1 MPHSAFH
8 PNTSFGSHL
17 INHPNHIPL
26 PVGYHFDLANLSGP
40 SSPYG
45 GPPSVSM
52 AQTHPSQAHTVSVD
66 QLSVS
71 LASTVFSGG
80 ESSSDES
87 QILSQSPPQQHQSI
101 SSHHPHPGPIS
112 IPPPLTV
119 NTFPMPAPH
128 TLSPHAISPLQ
139 HPMSPMQHHHHHHLM
154 TPHGLPPITPSM
166 PSFSFLPQPSPNGH
180 PSATSNS
187 MHNLGTSP
195 THAAQVLSTFSP
207 GVAMSPGAFWGRP
220 GGGVNPFINPAVGAP
235 VHGSPSGFFSMNM
248 HPASPGDHMDE
259 PAGYFPP
266 VPEGG
271 YFPPMGSSN
280 LANEILRDKSGDGE
294 TSRSG
299 SSGATDMGTR
309 NSERRTSNSTAA
321 SRHTATEEIQGK
333 GERDI
338 QDKET
343 WSSVLADDNKG
354 DNLINGAHGIT
365 RTSSMNV
372 SGKSADRVPMSR
384 GTSDPVHA
392 HSREST
398 TGDGDDHGRSSVDDA
413 DVKEQSGRKPSGSVA
428 LDLGAANTDS

>member
-1 MPHSAFH
+1 
-8 PNTSFGSHL
+8 
-17 INHPNHIPL
+17 
-26 PVGYHFDLANLSGP
+26 
-40 SSPYG
+40 
-45 GPPSVSM
+45 
-52 AQTHPSQAHTVSVD
+52 
-66 QLSVS
+66 
-71 LASTVFSGG
+71 
-80 ESSSDES
+80 
-87 QILSQSPPQQHQSI
+87 
-101 SSHHPHPGPIS
+101 
-112 IPPPLTV
+112 
-119 NTFPMPAPH
+119 
-128 TLSPHAISPLQ
+128 
-139 HPMSPMQHHHHHHLM
+139 
-154 TPHGLPPITPSM
+154 
-166 PSFSFLPQPSPNGH
+166 
-180 PSATSNS
+180 
-187 MHNLGTSP
+187 
-195 THAAQVLSTFSP
+195 
-207 GVAMSPGAFWGRP
+207 
-220 GGGVNPFINPAVGAP
+220 
-235 VHGSPSGFFSMNM
+235 MNM

-398 TGDGDDHGRSSVDDA
+398 TGDGDDHDRSSVDDA